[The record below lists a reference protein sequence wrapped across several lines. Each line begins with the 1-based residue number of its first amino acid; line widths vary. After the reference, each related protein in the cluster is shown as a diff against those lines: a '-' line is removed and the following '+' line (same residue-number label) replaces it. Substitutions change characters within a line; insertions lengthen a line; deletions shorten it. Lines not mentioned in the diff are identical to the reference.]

1 MKRNTLIILGLAA
14 AVTLG
19 SCAKKLDEYLVN
31 PNTPSTDKADATL
44 YLNAAQLGYA
54 GFFNGASS
62 YGQQLTRKTHMYG
75 PTYRN
80 AYTPQSF
87 DGLWSSA
94 YTSVFKHT
102 DALIPNAASKG
113 QWVNVAMAKIMR
125 AHVMMTLVDM
135 FGNVPASEANL
146 GVDNTNPAAENGKDV
161 YAKAIALLDEAVAD
175 LAKPVTGFPGV
186 QDMFFSAS
194 NATGVAR
201 WRTTAKL
208 LKLRALVNTRLVDA
222 SVKDKINALAAD
234 ADVVGSLT
242 TTASDFEFKYSS
254 RLANPAS
261 RHPSYSGNYT
271 ANSQAGDYINNY
283 FMWSLIQEKG
293 TGDANNDPR
302 ARYFLYR
309 QRTNYALATSETYS
323 CIAQAK
329 PAHYPASM
337 PYCQT
342 LQGYWG
348 RDHGD
353 NSGIPPDGNLRTTV
367 GIYPAGGQF
376 DASQGISVALNVGGQ
391 GAGIQPIWQS
401 AFTYFILAE
410 AALTIGANGTPKTLL
425 ENAIRRSMAKVQGFP
440 ASIGAST
447 AVVAGFEMTQAR
459 IDNYVTKVLARYDA
473 ATTNDERLNI
483 IGKEYW
489 IALWGN
495 GLDSYNLYRRTGKP
509 ADMQFTIAPDP
520 GAFARSVFYPSNY
533 VNLNKNATQKNDV
546 NVQVFWDNNPAGFI
560 K

>member
-376 DASQGISVALNVGGQ
+376 DASQGLSVALNVGGQ

>member
-175 LAKPVTGFPGV
+175 LAKPVSGFPGV

-261 RHPSYSGNYT
+261 RHPLYSGNYT

-283 FMWSLIQEKG
+283 FMWSLVQEKG

-302 ARYFLYR
+302 VRYFLYR

-323 CIAQAK
+323 CVAQAK

-342 LQGYWG
+342 IQGYWG

-376 DASQGISVALNVGGQ
+376 DASQGVSVALNVGGQ

>member
-31 PNTPSTDKADATL
+31 PNTPSTDKADANL

-54 GFFNGASS
+54 SFFNGASS

-87 DGLWSSA
+87 DGLWSTA

-102 DALIPNAASKG
+102 DALIPIAAG
-113 QWVNVAMAKIMR
+113 RAQWVNVAMAKIMR

-135 FGNVPASEANL
+135 FGNVPASESNL

-161 YAKAIALLDEAVAD
+161 YAKAIALLDEAIAD
-175 LAKPVTGFPGV
+175 LAKTNASFPGN
-186 QDMFFSAS
+186 QDMFFAAS
-194 NATGVAR
+194 NATGVGR

-208 LKLRALVNTRLVDA
+208 LKLRALVNTRLVDNT
-222 SVKDKINALAAD
+222 VKDKINALSAD
-234 ADVVGSLT
+234 ADVVASLT
-242 TTASDFEFKYSS
+242 NTASDFEFKYSS
-254 RLANPAS
+254 RQANPNS
-261 RHPSYSGNYT
+261 RHPLYNGNYT

-283 FMWSLIQEKG
+283 FMSTLVQDKG

-302 ARYFLYR
+302 TRYFLYR

-323 CIAQAK
+323 CIAQAR
-329 PAHYPASM
+329 PAHYPAGM

-376 DASQGISVALNVGGQ
+376 DANQGASVALNVGGQ

-401 AFTYFILAE
+401 AFTYFVLAE

-425 ENAIRRSMAKVQGFP
+425 ENAIRRSMAKVGGFP

-473 ATTNDERLNI
+473 ATTDAGRLDV

-495 GLDSYNLYRRTGKP
+495 GLDSYNLYRRTGRP

-546 NVQVFWDNNPAGFI
+546 NVQVYWDNNPAGFI

>member
-31 PNTPSTDKADATL
+31 PNTPSTDKADANL

-54 GFFNGASS
+54 SFFNGASS

-87 DGLWSSA
+87 DGLWSTA

-102 DALIPNAASKG
+102 DALIPIAAGRG

-135 FGNVPASEANL
+135 FGNVPAAEANL

-161 YAKAIALLDEAVAD
+161 YAKAVALLDEAITD
-175 LAKPVTGFPGV
+175 LAKTNASFPGN
-186 QDMFFSAS
+186 QDMFFAAS
-194 NATGVAR
+194 NATGVGS

-208 LKLRALVNTRLVDA
+208 LKLRALVNTRLVDNT
-222 SVKDKINALAAD
+222 VKDKINALAAD
-234 ADVVGSLT
+234 ADVVASLT
-242 TTASDFEFKYSS
+242 TTASDLEFKYST
-254 RLANPAS
+254 RQANPNS
-261 RHPSYSGNYT
+261 RHPLYNGNYT
-271 ANSQAGDYINNY
+271 ANNSAGDYINNY
-283 FMWSLIQEKG
+283 FMSTLVQDKG

-302 ARYFLYR
+302 TRYFLYR

-329 PAHYPASM
+329 PAHYPAGM

-376 DASQGISVALNVGGQ
+376 DANQGASVALNVGGQ

-410 AALTIGANGTPKTLL
+410 AALTIGSNGTPRTLL
-425 ENAIRRSMAKVQGFP
+425 ENAIRRSMAKVGGFP
-440 ASIGAST
+440 AAIGAST

-473 ATTNDERLNI
+473 ATTDAGRLDV

-495 GLDSYNLYRRTGKP
+495 GVDSYNLYRRTGRP

>member
-31 PNTPSTDKADATL
+31 PNTPSTDKADANL

-54 GFFNGASS
+54 SFFNGASS

-87 DGLWSSA
+87 DGLWSTA

-102 DALIPNAASKG
+102 DALIPIAAG
-113 QWVNVAMAKIMR
+113 RAQWVNVAMAKIMR

-135 FGNVPASEANL
+135 FGNVPASESNL

-161 YAKAIALLDEAVAD
+161 YAKAIALLDEAIAD
-175 LAKPVTGFPGV
+175 LAKTNASFPGN
-186 QDMFFSAS
+186 QDMFFAAS
-194 NATGVAR
+194 NATGVGR

-208 LKLRALVNTRLVDA
+208 LKLRALVNTRLVDNT
-222 SVKDKINALAAD
+222 VKDKINALSAD
-234 ADVVGSLT
+234 ADVVASLT
-242 TTASDFEFKYSS
+242 NTASDFEFKYSS
-254 RLANPAS
+254 RQANPNS
-261 RHPSYSGNYT
+261 RHPLYNGNYT

-283 FMWSLIQEKG
+283 FMSTLVQDKG

-302 ARYFLYR
+302 TRYFLYR

-323 CIAQAK
+323 CIAQAR
-329 PAHYPASM
+329 PAHYPAGM

-376 DASQGISVALNVGGQ
+376 DANQGASVALNVGGQ

-425 ENAIRRSMAKVQGFP
+425 ENAIRRSMAKVGGFP

-473 ATTNDERLNI
+473 ATTDAGRLDV

-495 GLDSYNLYRRTGKP
+495 GLDSYNLYRRTGRP

-546 NVQVFWDNNPAGFI
+546 NVQVYWDNNPAGFI

>member
-31 PNTPSTDKADATL
+31 PNTPSTDKADANL

-54 GFFNGASS
+54 SFFNGASNF
-62 YGQQLTRKTHMYG
+62 GQQLTRKTHMYG
-75 PTYRN
+75 PTYLN

-87 DGLWSSA
+87 DGMWSTA

-102 DALIPNAASKG
+102 DALITNAASRA

-146 GVDNTNPAAENGKDV
+146 GVDNTNPAAESGKVV
-161 YAKAIALLDEAVAD
+161 YDKAFALLDEAIAD
-175 LAKPVTGFPGV
+175 LAKVNSSFPGN
-186 QDMFFSAS
+186 QDMFFGT
-194 NATGVAR
+194 TGAAGVTN
-201 WRTTAKL
+201 WRTAAKL

-222 SVKDKINALAAD
+222 SAKAKIDALSAD
-234 ADVVGSLT
+234 ADVVASLT
-242 TTASDFEFKYSS
+242 TTARDFEFRYSS
-254 RLANPAS
+254 RQANPNS
-261 RHPSYSGNYT
+261 RHPLYNGNYT
-271 ANSQAGDYINNY
+271 ANGQAGDYINNY

-376 DASQGISVALNVGGQ
+376 DANQGASVALNVGGQ

-401 AFTYFILAE
+401 AFTNFVLAE
-410 AALTIGANGTPKTLL
+410 AALTIGANGNPRALL
-425 ENAIRRSMAKVQGFP
+425 EAGIRRSMAKVQGFP
-440 ASIGAST
+440 AAIGASS
-447 AVVAGFEMTQAR
+447 AVVSGFEMTQAR

-489 IALWGN
+489 LALWGN
-495 GLDSYNLYRRTGKP
+495 GVDSYNLYRRTGKP
-509 ADMQFTIAPDP
+509 ADMQFTISPSP
-520 GAFARSVFYPSNY
+520 GAFARSVFYPSSY